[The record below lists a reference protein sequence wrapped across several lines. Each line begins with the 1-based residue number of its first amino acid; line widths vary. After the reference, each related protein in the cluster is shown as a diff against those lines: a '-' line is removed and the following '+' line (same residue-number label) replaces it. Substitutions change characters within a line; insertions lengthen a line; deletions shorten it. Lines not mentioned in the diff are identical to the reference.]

1 MKFKNLQT
9 LNDEKFRRL
18 TGVKRKTFSE
28 MVSILN
34 EEFKKKMFLGGR
46 KSSVSIE
53 DKLLMM
59 LEYLREYRTY
69 FHISRS
75 YNLSESYCFRIIRWV
90 ENTLIKSKKFSLP
103 GKKELLKSD
112 NEIEVMGLSHSQ
124 LMSCFSPSKIMQLN
138 FRYPILFL

>member
-53 DKLLMM
+53 DKLSN
-59 LEYLREYRTY
+59 
-69 FHISRS
+69 SRS
-75 YNLSESYCFRIIRWV
+75 IARI
-90 ENTLIKSKKFSLP
+90 T
-103 GKKELLKSD
+103 
-112 NEIEVMGLSHSQ
+112 
-124 LMSCFSPSKIMQLN
+124 
-138 FRYPILFL
+138 Y